1 MVIEDRRP
9 RLQGIVLSID
19 KTGEKKID
27 EEGNEWEKCIFT
39 LELTNFSKRTPELSV
54 PEEIKGKKIKLVR
67 YCCFDWHY
75 KIGIRKT
82 LDPEETEAVLK
93 NKKTETVYW

>member
-1 MVIEDRRP
+1 MVIEDKRP

-27 EEGNEWEKCIFT
+27 EEENEWEKCIFT
-39 LELTNFSKRTPELSV
+39 LELTNFSKRTSDLSIPEK
-54 PEEIKGKKIKLVR
+54 IKGKKIKLIR

-93 NKKTETVYW
+93 GEKTETVFW